1 MAPVPEFESRLRI
14 LASPCYL
21 LFSILLCLLHR
32 LYYVIPD
39 AFNHLLD
46 RTAITPHQNKFPFAN
61 LAEDTPQNARG
72 QLTR

>member
-46 RTAITPHQNKFPFAN
+46 RTAITPHQNIFYVHVR
-61 LAEDTPQNARG
+61 LAHRCNSMAG
-72 QLTR
+72 L